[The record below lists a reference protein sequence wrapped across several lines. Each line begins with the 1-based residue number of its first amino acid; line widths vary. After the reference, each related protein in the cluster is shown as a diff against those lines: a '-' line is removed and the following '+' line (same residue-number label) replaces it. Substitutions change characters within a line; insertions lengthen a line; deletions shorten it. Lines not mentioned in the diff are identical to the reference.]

1 MVHKCCNPDIG
12 LLNMNLMTFTTYCPS
27 SDIKFLFSEEEEEEE
42 EDDDDTI
49 EAL

>member
-1 MVHKCCNPDIG
+1 
-12 LLNMNLMTFTTYCPS
+12 MNLMTFTTYCPS

-42 EDDDDTI
+42 EEEEDDDDDTI